1 MTCYNRKERR
11 QGQYVP
17 EIIFYKW
24 HRPICARNDILQ
36 MAQAHMCPKLYFTN
50 GTGRYVPKM
59 IFYKWHRPICAQND
73 SYVRNV
79 AGSTCA
85 RNDLL
90 QWDRS
95 STRPIFARNDLLQ
108 WGRTS
113 TRPLSPWVS
122 CYQPGAECCRSL
134 VPCALGNWESGDL
147 LWTSLATL
155 MLPFHPRCSCSSS
168 PSSSAQRLWCNRNMS
183 VADIYPRNLLTMCCP
198 GHAGVKGND
207 RADNYIGK
215 QSNLRKWLAS
225 RNI

>member
-1 MTCYNRKERR
+1 M
-11 QGQYVP
+11 
-17 EIIFYKW
+17 
-24 HRPICARNDILQ
+24 
-36 MAQAHMCPKLYFTN
+36 
-50 GTGRYVPKM
+50 PKM

-108 WGRTS
+108 KDRTSTRPIFARNDLLQWDRTS

-122 CYQPGAECCRSL
+122 CYQPGAECCQSL
-134 VPCALGNWESGDL
+134 VPCALGNWESGGL

-168 PSSSAQRLWCNRNMS
+168 SSSSAQRLWCNRNMS
-183 VADIYPRNLLTMCCP
+183 VVDIYPRNLLTMCCP

-207 RADNYIGK
+207 RADNYTGK
-215 QSNLRKWLAS
+215 QSNLHKWLAS